1 MFEKREWM
9 ERVKDMQI
17 NEKEVLINNFNSSIK
32 KRKRKKNVL
41 EYCIEKREDRFEV

>member
-1 MFEKREWM
+1 MLKEMFEKREWM

-32 KRKRKKNVL
+32 K
-41 EYCIEKREDRFEV
+41 KRERETFWNIV

>member
-17 NEKEVLINNFNSSIK
+17 NEQEVLINNFNSSIK
-32 KRKRKKNVL
+32 KEKKRKTFWNIV
-41 EYCIEKREDRFEV
+41 